1 MLFCL
6 IMNILIKNGF
16 IVDGIGTPKY
26 KADVLVKGDTI
37 VKIGSDLTAD
47 KAKVIDASNTIVSPG
62 FIDIHNHGD
71 LNIVDA
77 NKAESFVM
85 QGMTTLLVSV
95 CGLGIAPANDFLI
108 KFYKEFISR
117 AMCAS
122 PTIYKDFHEMRK
134 ALEEMGFSIN
144 LAFMVP
150 HINVRS
156 CVMEADMR
164 QATQEELSKMKQIVR
179 EGMEFGAFGLSTGL
193 DYPPGSTTN
202 TEEFIELSKVVSEYD
217 GIYNSHM
224 RNNGAKFIEIGMK
237 ELIRIAREANVR
249 AHISHWMTLSQYNT
263 EVLVKEAI
271 QLVEDVRNGGLEI
284 TADVVPYD
292 DGVTSLPFVLLNTWV
307 FENFI
312 ENLSNP
318 ETRKQIKEE
327 VWERL
332 SSAFLA
338 DAPFVIRLIPKFL
351 LKRLA
356 YPKIAKSVKV
366 LHIKNNR
373 QFLGKTMYE
382 TLTKLY
388 PGKKLEDSMLDFMR
402 DEEGEVLIIHMMKD
416 EQKSV
421 IPFYK
426 QPFSCVSSDSNL
438 NIGGNSHPRAY
449 GTFPRV
455 ISRWVRDMNIIY
467 LEEAIRKMTSLP
479 ASILQINDRGLI
491 KEGYKADL
499 VIFNYDLIKEMGTI
513 ENGNQFPEGIQYVI
527 VNGEITCKH
536 GEHTGALNGK
546 VLRHPIPK
554 GK

>member
-1 MLFCL
+1 
-6 IMNILIKNGF
+6 MNILIKNGL
-16 IVDGIGTPKY
+16 IVDGTGTPKY

-37 VKIGSDLTAD
+37 VKIGSNLTTD
-47 KAKVIDASNTIVSPG
+47 NAKLIDASNKIVSPG
-62 FIDIHNHGD
+62 FIDIHNHAD

-117 AMCAS
+117 AMGVS
-122 PTIYKDFHEMRK
+122 PTIYRDFQEMRR
-134 ALEEMGFSIN
+134 ALEEMGISLN

-150 HINVRS
+150 HINIRT
-156 CVMEADMR
+156 CVMGADMR
-164 QATQEELSKMKQIVR
+164 QATQEELSQMKQIVR

-193 DYPPGSTTN
+193 DYPPGSTTD

-217 GIYNSHM
+217 GIYNSHL

-237 ELIRIAREANVR
+237 EIIRIAQEANVR

-263 EVLVKEAI
+263 EELVKEAI
-271 QLVEDVRNGGLEI
+271 QLLEDTRDRGIEI

-318 ETRKQIKEE
+318 ETRSQIKKE

-338 DAPFVIRLIPKFL
+338 DAPLIVRLIPKFL

-356 YPKIAKSVKV
+356 YPKIAKSVKL
-366 LHIKNNR
+366 LHVKNNR
-373 QFLGKTMYE
+373 QFLGKTMHE

-388 PGKKLEDSMLDFMR
+388 PGKKLEDSMLDFIR
-402 DEEGEVLIIHMMKD
+402 DEEGGVLIIHMMKD
-416 EQKSV
+416 ERKSV

-426 QPFSCVSSDSNL
+426 QPFSCASSDANL

-449 GTFPRV
+449 GAFPRI
-455 ISRWVRDMNIIY
+455 ISRWVREMKIIS

-479 ASILQINDRGLI
+479 ASILQIKDRGVI

-499 VIFNYDLIKEMGTI
+499 VIFNYNFIKEMGTI
-513 ENGNQFPEGIQYVI
+513 ENGNQFPEGIEYVI
-527 VNGEITCKH
+527 VNGEITCEH
-536 GEHTGALNGK
+536 GKHTGALKGK
-546 VLRHPIPK
+546 VLRHSIPK
-554 GK
+554 AE

>member
-6 IMNILIKNGF
+6 KMNILIKNGL
-16 IVDGIGTPKY
+16 IVDGTGTAKY

-47 KAKVIDASNTIVSPG
+47 NAKLIDASNTIVSPG
-62 FIDIHNHGD
+62 FIDIHNHAD

-108 KFYKEFISR
+108 KFYKEFISI
-117 AMCAS
+117 AMGVS
-122 PTIYKDFHEMRK
+122 PTIYRDFQEMRR
-134 ALEEMGFSIN
+134 ALEEMGVSLN

-150 HINVRS
+150 HINIRT
-156 CVMEADMR
+156 CVMGADMR
-164 QATQEELSKMKQIVR
+164 QATQEELSQMKQIVR

-193 DYPPGSTTN
+193 DYPPGSTTD

-217 GIYNSHM
+217 GIYNSHL

-237 ELIRIAREANVR
+237 EIIRIAQEANVR

-263 EVLVKEAI
+263 EELVKQAI
-271 QLVEDVRNGGLEI
+271 QLLEDTRDGGIEI

-318 ETRKQIKEE
+318 ETRNQIKKE

-338 DAPFVIRLIPKFL
+338 DAPFIIRLIPKSL

-356 YPKIAKSVKV
+356 YPKIAKSVKL
-366 LHIKNNR
+366 LHVNNNR
-373 QFLGKTMYE
+373 QFLGKTMHE

-388 PGKKLEDSMLDFMR
+388 PGKKLEDSMLDFIR
-402 DEEGEVLIIHMMKD
+402 DEEGGVLIIHMMKD
-416 EQKSV
+416 EEKSV

-426 QPFSCVSSDSNL
+426 QSFSCASSDANL

-449 GTFPRV
+449 GAFPRI
-455 ISRWVRDMNIIY
+455 ISRWVREMKIIS
-467 LEEAIRKMTSLP
+467 LEESIRKMTSLP
-479 ASILQINDRGLI
+479 ASILQINDRGVI

-499 VIFNYDLIKEMGTI
+499 VIFNYNLIKEMGTI
-513 ENGNQFPEGIQYVI
+513 ENGNQFPEGIEYVI
-527 VNGEITCKH
+527 VNGEITCEH
-536 GEHTGALNGK
+536 GKHTGVLNGK
-546 VLRHPIPK
+546 VLRHSIPK
-554 GK
+554 AE

>member
-1 MLFCL
+1 
-6 IMNILIKNGF
+6 
-16 IVDGIGTPKY
+16 
-26 KADVLVKGDTI
+26 
-37 VKIGSDLTAD
+37 
-47 KAKVIDASNTIVSPG
+47 
-62 FIDIHNHGD
+62 
-71 LNIVDA
+71 
-77 NKAESFVM
+77 
-85 QGMTTLLVSV
+85 
-95 CGLGIAPANDFLI
+95 
-108 KFYKEFISR
+108 
-117 AMCAS
+117 
-122 PTIYKDFHEMRK
+122 
-134 ALEEMGFSIN
+134 
-144 LAFMVP
+144 
-150 HINVRS
+150 
-156 CVMEADMR
+156 
-164 QATQEELSKMKQIVR
+164 
-179 EGMEFGAFGLSTGL
+179 
-193 DYPPGSTTN
+193 
-202 TEEFIELSKVVSEYD
+202 
-217 GIYNSHM
+217 
-224 RNNGAKFIEIGMK
+224 
-237 ELIRIAREANVR
+237 
-249 AHISHWMTLSQYNT
+249 MTLSQYNT
-263 EVLVKEAI
+263 EDLVKEAI
-271 QLVEDVRNGGLEI
+271 QLVEDVRDEGLEI
-284 TADVVPYD
+284 TTDVVPYD

-307 FENFI
+307 FENFMV
-312 ENLSNP
+312 NLSNP
-318 ETRKQIKEE
+318 ETRKQIKKE

-366 LHIKNNR
+366 LHVKNNR

-388 PGKKLEDSMLDFMR
+388 PGKKFEDSMLDFMR
-402 DEEGEVLIIHMMKD
+402 EEEGEVLIIHMMKD

-455 ISRWVRDMNIIY
+455 ISRWVRDMNIIS

-513 ENGNQFPEGIQYVI
+513 ENGNQFPEGILYVI

-554 GK
+554 GE

>member
-6 IMNILIKNGF
+6 KMNILIKNGL
-16 IVDGIGTPKY
+16 IVDGTGTPKY

-47 KAKVIDASNTIVSPG
+47 NAKLIDASNTIVSPG
-62 FIDIHNHGD
+62 FIDIHNHAD

-117 AMCAS
+117 AMGAS
-122 PTIYKDFHEMRK
+122 PTIYRDFQEMRRS
-134 ALEEMGFSIN
+134 LEEMGVSLN

-150 HINVRS
+150 HINIRT
-156 CVMEADMR
+156 CVMGADMR
-164 QATQEELSKMKQIVR
+164 QATQEELSQMKQIVR
-179 EGMEFGAFGLSTGL
+179 EEMEFGAFGLSTGL
-193 DYPPGSTTN
+193 DYPPGSTTD

-217 GIYNSHM
+217 GIYNSHL

-237 ELIRIAREANVR
+237 EIIRIAQEANVR

-263 EVLVKEAI
+263 EELVKEAI
-271 QLVEDVRNGGLEI
+271 QLLEDTRDRGIEI

-318 ETRKQIKEE
+318 KTRNQIKKE

-338 DAPFVIRLIPKFL
+338 DAPFIIRLIPKFL
-351 LKRLA
+351 LKRFA
-356 YPKIAKSVKV
+356 YPKIAKSVKL
-366 LHIKNNR
+366 LHVKNNR
-373 QFLGKTMYE
+373 QFLGKTMHE

-388 PGKKLEDSMLDFMR
+388 PGKKLEDSMLDFIR
-402 DEEGEVLIIHMMKD
+402 DEEGGVLIIHMMKD
-416 EQKSV
+416 EKKSV

-426 QPFSCVSSDSNL
+426 QPFSCASSDANL

-449 GTFPRV
+449 GAFPRI
-455 ISRWVRDMNIIY
+455 ISRWVREMKIIS

-479 ASILQINDRGLI
+479 ASILQINDRGVI

-499 VIFNYDLIKEMGTI
+499 VIFNYNLIKEMGTI
-513 ENGNQFPEGIQYVI
+513 ENGNQFPEGIEYVI
-527 VNGEITCKH
+527 VNGEITCEH
-536 GEHTGALNGK
+536 GKHTGALNGK
-546 VLRHPIPK
+546 VLRHSTPK
-554 GK
+554 AE